1 MIPARPPPGP
11 SAALHLVPP
20 TPPRGL
26 PPAPH
31 HVDVPPS
38 PPLQRSKGPASARTR
53 RPTCCCVAVRPS
65 TRQETCA
72 APHNHLFTP
81 PRPSR
86 TPDPIHRPKYRAVST
101 GTPPPRPCEGPQ
113 CTAVGLRASC
123 ERRVDRCDARYGPT
137 ARARTHTGGAGRG
150 SLLPPAAPLPSG
162 AGSRAPTAHAG
173 DTGPV
178 PIFAKQGPQAPLQ
191 PAPTMPPER
200 VPRNSS
206 AENARA
212 PHTPRVSAPPFPSG
226 GAIVA
231 ARVSPGGRCGR
242 ISKSRRRARRQGAK
256 ALRPRCQ
263 RPAADPKADG
273 CFEMGPR
280 AVCQRADVW
289 SGAAP
294 GESAATCRLTGGS
307 AGPGYILKGGL
318 GTTTTPT
325 ALTRRRV
332 APQRRFMGVFP
343 TRICPDRV
351 RFGAERRSPSPF
363 AFSRRSGRRRVLE

>member
-1 MIPARPPPGP
+1 
-11 SAALHLVPP
+11 
-20 TPPRGL
+20 
-26 PPAPH
+26 
-31 HVDVPPS
+31 
-38 PPLQRSKGPASARTR
+38 
-53 RPTCCCVAVRPS
+53 
-65 TRQETCA
+65 
-72 APHNHLFTP
+72 
-81 PRPSR
+81 
-86 TPDPIHRPKYRAVST
+86 
-101 GTPPPRPCEGPQ
+101 
-113 CTAVGLRASC
+113 
-123 ERRVDRCDARYGPT
+123 
-137 ARARTHTGGAGRG
+137 
-150 SLLPPAAPLPSG
+150 
-162 AGSRAPTAHAG
+162 
-173 DTGPV
+173 
-178 PIFAKQGPQAPLQ
+178 
-191 PAPTMPPER
+191 MPPER

-332 APQRRFMGVFP
+332 APLKGGSWACFRRAFVPTELGLGPNDVRHPRSPFRAAAAGLECWSEIEEVCGTGMERRFGPYRGGMAGHKRPSVCAVGVYGVALRSDQHKADARHDPGGCRVHSGARAESTRKGAFP
-343 TRICPDRV
+343 IKTTKTAGRGRLDKLLEIGRV
-351 RFGAERRSPSPF
+351 K
-363 AFSRRSGRRRVLE
+363 